1 MEIEEDPKLGEI
13 VVEDKEDTIHLM
25 ENDVTFLLSK
35 NKITSD
41 ESDAILIESNGLKE
55 GELRLEDKCIQR

>member
-1 MEIEEDPKLGEI
+1 M
-13 VVEDKEDTIHLM
+13 EDKEDTIHLM